1 MLSRRV
7 IRRPWTGVFQ
17 TAVWTV
23 FPCHSMSHGRPTF
36 TESNRAIVLI
46 SSQERP
52 KSKHISAGADKPALI
67 ERQIESVKLRPASF
81 IVTTG
86 RNSLWLFP
94 SAPYRIRSPGAA
106 PQRARAHFD
115 LDRLYA
121 DQGMAKLSRAPHMP
135 NMMTKATSPAAVA
148 LAIRKRSAKRRAT
161 PWASSTDR
169 PPAARCERTKKTA
182 RP

>member
-1 MLSRRV
+1 MSR
-7 IRRPWTGVFQ
+7 
-17 TAVWTV
+17 
-23 FPCHSMSHGRPTF
+23 GRPTL
-36 TESNRAIVLI
+36 TESKRAIVFI

-52 KSKHISAGADKPALI
+52 RVSAFPPTPIKLPLI
-67 ERQIESVKLRPASF
+67 ERQIVSVKLRPASF
-81 IVTTG
+81 MVTTG

-115 LDRLYA
+115 LDHLYA
-121 DQGMAKLSRAPHMP
+121 DQGMTKLSRAPHMP
-135 NMMTKATSPAAVA
+135 NMMTKATSPAAMA
-148 LAIRKRSAKRRAT
+148 LAIKKRSAKRRAT

-169 PPAARCERTKKTA
+169 PPAARCERTKKAA